1 MDIKK
6 YQEISSDVWKVFKKY
21 SDPGVNWDELIDDVV
36 ALDEK
41 YKGTEQF
48 KFYQK
53 LIQVY
58 VLEISRVLEEQRKK
72 GAQNGAD
79 QDK

>member
-1 MDIKK
+1 MDLKK
-6 YQEISSDVWKVFKKY
+6 YHEITVDCWQMFKKY
-21 SDPGVNWDELIDDVV
+21 SDPGVNWDELTDDVV

-41 YKGTEQF
+41 YKGLEQF

-72 GAQNGAD
+72 GAQNGND